1 MQPYV
6 VYYLH
11 YEDFRFMKPAWN
23 LRHDYSCCVMADSQE
38 QAMKKTKKLLEKIYG
53 PIYINF
59 KGIAAGKI
67 EWVDEHYPLLSTPA
81 RETN

>member
-1 MQPYV
+1 
-6 VYYLH
+6 
-11 YEDFRFMKPAWN
+11 
-23 LRHDYSCCVMADSQE
+23 
-38 QAMKKTKKLLEKIYG
+38 MKKTKKLLEKIYG